1 MAFVLKAKNEGF
13 FYGIQLPI
21 VTDSGAS
28 QIQKFDVKFKRVS
41 RSRINEIQRQQEEL
55 NNGDFEVDSLER
67 DVDYLMEIAEG
78 WRYVQDEAGKD
89 IEFNRDNV
97 YALLDAYPNAAG
109 EIVRAFFESTLG
121 GGAKR
126 KN

>member
-13 FYGIQLPI
+13 FYTIQLPVI
-21 VTDSGAS
+21 SDSGAS
-28 QIQKFDVKFKRVS
+28 QIQKFDFKFKRIS
-41 RSRINEIQRQQEEL
+41 RSKINEIQKQQESI
-55 NNGDFEVDSLER
+55 NQGDFEIDTLER
-67 DVDYLMEIAEG
+67 DVDYILEIAEG

-97 YALLDAYPNAAG
+97 HALLDAYPNAAG
-109 EIVRAFFESTLG
+109 EIVKAFFESTLG